1 MNFYLFSSRRESHF
15 KLQKGDEVV
24 EKHNYPTL
32 VLVFFKRH
40 NLRHRFLI
48 LQT

>member
-1 MNFYLFSSRRESHF
+1 MNFYLFSNRRESHL
-15 KLQKGDEVV
+15 KQQKADEVV
-24 EKHNYPTL
+24 EKHKYPPL
-32 VLVFFKRH
+32 LLVFLRKH